1 MSKIYH
7 YTSIDTLA
15 LILKN
20 KTIKFNRLDNNL
32 DDLVEGKITSK
43 GVRLGHYGF
52 VSCWTEESAE
62 SIPLWKL
69 YTNNGIGV
77 RIALEKDMFKDY
89 CYPDIVEIGDVR
101 FNAKSSG
108 WKITKTPIEDMFNPN
123 YMVFTL
129 LPTEIDNPFFYK
141 KIEYV
146 DDVNDKIK
154 DCVKIIKGKDDFN
167 FINVRFGD
175 IGKYK
180 QKHWAFEKETRFF
193 LFILPGMKFNMSQD
207 INKVWNQWLYDVWT
221 KNIKNTISDYYM
233 HLKDNIFDDM
243 EIVLSPNCSLSKR
256 IIVESLCNEYAP
268 NAKVLD
274 SSLKNMVHLKL

>member
-123 YMVFTL
+123 YMVFTG
-129 LPTEIDNPFFYK
+129 LPTALI
-141 KIEYV
+141 
-146 DDVNDKIK
+146 
-154 DCVKIIKGKDDFN
+154 
-167 FINVRFGD
+167 
-175 IGKYK
+175 
-180 QKHWAFEKETRFF
+180 
-193 LFILPGMKFNMSQD
+193 
-207 INKVWNQWLYDVWT
+207 T
-221 KNIKNTISDYYM
+221 K
-233 HLKDNIFDDM
+233 
-243 EIVLSPNCSLSKR
+243 SPVSG
-256 IIVESLCNEYAP
+256 
-268 NAKVLD
+268 
-274 SSLKNMVHLKL
+274 